1 MSDTVTPQETTRLV
15 GTGWDDHGNDTA
27 QSVLTGTNQKVRAL
41 CLTSPDIVVPILFV
55 PGIMGT
61 RLKVKNRDKGSA
73 WFPPENKWDAIVLL
87 LKHLNKSAAERQKL
101 LDPNNTEVDD
111 NGPAHPDESSKALLA
126 IAEGKTDA
134 ERAKWRGWGQ
144 LYGLSYGDILALLE
158 NMLGLIFDPAS
169 QGKQLTSTWKS
180 LVMDRQDAEKLGAQK
195 AFVPLQETNLR
206 DAADVLYP
214 VHGVGYNWLQ
224 SNRSSGQHLAQ
235 EIERITAHYR
245 GKGKTCEKVIIVT
258 HSMGGLVAR
267 SCAQEPGMADRILG
281 IVHGVMPAIGAPATY
296 KRIRAGFEGAE
307 QVILGRNAAECTA
320 VMANA
325 PGPLELLPTAQYKT
339 KTAQGTRHWLRA
351 SHTVLNG
358 RGQPEEQDVLL
369 GDGDPYADIY
379 LNNGASWWKLVKEE
393 LIDPAAR
400 KEREQAKKQGKEVVE
415 ENEGIS
421 EFSKFAKNMQLARQ
435 LHDDLQDK
443 YHPNTFAYYAADPK
457 QPAWSEVHWKGSNP
471 IDGDLKEALLDRDD
485 FNGTIDLAFAA
496 NENRAEVHR
505 RAPSGGSGDASVQMA
520 INTVEVRGKPEVA
533 LATRNR
539 HRFSIHKAAGPG
551 DGTVPEESGAAPTP
565 HVVQIFRHEGKN
577 RGHESYDHQNSY
589 KAKLAQTVTLYSVVK
604 IVSESDWIQQN
615 LSKS

>member
-1 MSDTVTPQETTRLV
+1 MSDTVTPPATEATRLV
-15 GTGWDDHGNDTA
+15 GTGWDEQGNDTA
-27 QSVLTGTNQKVRAL
+27 QSVLTGTSQKVRAL

-61 RLKVKNRDKGSA
+61 RLKVKNREKGSA

-144 LYGLSYGDILALLE
+144 LYGLSYGDILSLLE

-169 QGKQLTSTWKS
+169 QGKQLTSSWSS
-180 LVMDRQDAEKLGAQK
+180 LVMERQDADKLGAQK
-195 AFVPLQETNLR
+195 AFVPLQENNLR
-206 DAADVLYP
+206 AAADVLYP

-235 EIERITAHYR
+235 EVERITAHYR
-245 GKGKTCEKVIIVT
+245 GKGKLCEKVIIVT

-339 KTAQGTRHWLRA
+339 KTAQGERHWLRA
-351 SHTVLNG
+351 SYPALNG
-358 RGQPEEQDVLL
+358 QGQQEMRDVLL

-393 LIDPAAR
+393 LVDPAGR
-400 KEREQAKKQGKEVVE
+400 QERGEAEKQGKKLVVD
-415 ENEGIS
+415 NRKVS
-421 EFSKFAKNMQLARQ
+421 DFQKFEFNMNAARQ
-435 LHDDLQDK
+435 LHDFIENK
-443 YHPNTFAYYAADPK
+443 YHANTFAYYAADPK
-457 QPAWSEVHWKGSNP
+457 QQAWNEVHWRCDQAL
-471 IDGDLKEALLDRDD
+471 DGDLRSALIAEDD
-485 FNGTIDLAFAA
+485 SNGAIQLSIGAIQ
-496 NENRAEVHR
+496 ENN
-505 RAPSGGSGDASVQMA
+505 GGSQRLQDLQNAAATTSEATG
-520 INTVEVRGKPEVA
+520 EVPVVRVTGKPGS
-533 LATRNR
+533 RQ
-539 HRFSIHKAAGPG
+539 RFRIQKAQGPG

-565 HVVQIFRHEGKN
+565 HVVQIFRHEGKE
-577 RGHESYDHQNSY
+577 RGFESYDHQNSY
-589 KAKLAQTVTLYSVVK
+589 KAKIAQASTLYSIIR
-604 IVSESDWIQQN
+604 IVAESEWVN
-615 LSKS
+615 TKLCET